1 MNDMRG
7 RLLAL
12 YAIAPNVLARSNA
25 TAAGRARAH
34 PDLRWKAS
42 MTAHVALLSISPAGA
57 DLARR
62 TEVAAHVAAAHADA
76 VDRQARF
83 PAEAVATLGRSAC

>member
-1 MNDMRG
+1 MLFTQLRPMCSPD
-7 RLLAL
+7 
-12 YAIAPNVLARSNA
+12 P